1 MKQCMKYMHVH
12 LTAGN
17 IIQLVHQ
24 ATQINP
30 SCPTNFCKNYV
41 AGAHR
46 LLKLS
51 VCHRMLDTVMEW
63 LSKKSF
69 T

>member
-1 MKQCMKYMHVH
+1 MKQCTKYMHAH
-12 LTAGN
+12 LAAGN
-17 IIQLVHQ
+17 VIRLIHQ
-24 ATQINP
+24 ARQINP
-30 SCPTNFCKNYV
+30 SCPTNFCKDDI

-51 VCHRMLDTVMEW
+51 VCQRMLDIVMEW
-63 LSKKSF
+63 FPKESF

>member
-1 MKQCMKYMHVH
+1 MKQCTKYMHAH
-12 LTAGN
+12 LAAGN
-17 IIQLVHQ
+17 IIRLIHQ
-24 ATQINP
+24 ARQINP
-30 SCPTNFCKNYV
+30 NFCKDDV

-51 VCHRMLDTVMEW
+51 VCHRMPDTMMQW
-63 LSKKSF
+63 FSKKSF